1 MLTKLDYDITTEV
14 QLRKQRT
21 EAMFFTMKREVE
33 GKVRWAASGRKLAAC
48 IRAIEEVIEN
58 IPS

>member
-21 EAMFFTMKREVE
+21 ENMFFIMLMQVQRKIQI
-33 GKVRWAASGRKLAAC
+33 GASGRKLAAC